1 MENVSKTK
9 RNKMLNFLNELKK
22 SHTDDASL
30 VALNEIQ
37 AALTEKKYGLVF
49 EEHNEEI
56 DEILMDYIPIF
67 SENKEKNLLW

>member
-67 SENKEKNLLW
+67 SENKEKNLL

>member
-1 MENVSKTK
+1 
-9 RNKMLNFLNELKK
+9 MLNFLNELKK

-56 DEILMDYIPIF
+56 DEILRDYIYIIIIT
-67 SENKEKNLLW
+67 NT